1 MDINQQLT
9 DLLNSVSENETVE
22 FKQAKND
29 YNFDKLGKYF
39 SALSNEANLQI
50 KSSAWLVFG
59 VKDDQT
65 VVGSQYRTD
74 AKKLHS
80 LKGEMAKQTTNRI
93 TFVEIHTIN
102 HENGRVI
109 LFEIPAAPQGL
120 PVAYKGHYYGR
131 DGEESGALNIEEFER
146 IRSQN
151 TWLDWS
157 GKIVP
162 EASIEDIC
170 PDALVKAKSLFLVKN
185 PKLVNDANHWPPMTF
200 LNKAKLAINGVITRA
215 ALILLGKE
223 ESSHLIS
230 PANPQVT
237 WILKDKDGIE
247 KDYQHFGI
255 PLLLNA
261 DLVFQKIRN
270 LKYRYMVAGNL
281 FPEEVEQY
289 DPYIIREA
297 LNNCI
302 AHQDYS
308 LGAKISVVEYEDG
321 RLCFGNAG
329 RFIPESIEK
338 VIQSD
343 APESR
348 YRNMTLVNAMVN
360 LNMIDTIGS
369 GIKKMFMIQKK
380 RFFPLPEYDLTNEK
394 VLVTIT
400 GRVLDLNYA
409 KRLAE
414 TPDLT
419 LDDIILLDRVQ
430 KSLSLTGLQAKHLK
444 KLKLIEG
451 KRPNLFISAHVAK
464 HADEKAQYMK
474 NKGLDDGYYKE
485 LICNYLK
492 QFKQAER
499 LDIDNMLLDKLPDIL
514 DQQQKK
520 DKVKNLLQSLRNKGI
535 IEVIDKVWVLSK

>member
-29 YNFDKLGKYF
+29 YNFGKIGKYF
-39 SALSNEANLQI
+39 SALSNEANLQN

-65 VVGSQYRTD
+65 VVGSQYRTND
-74 AKKLHS
+74 KNLHS
-80 LKGEMAKQTTNRI
+80 LKGEIAKQTTNRI
-93 TFVEIHTIN
+93 TFLEIHTIN
-102 HENGRVI
+102 HANGRII

-131 DGEESGALNIEEFER
+131 DGEELGALNIEELER

-151 TWLDWS
+151 TRLDWS

-162 EASIEDIC
+162 EASIDDIC

-185 PKLVNDANHWPPMTF
+185 PKLVNDANHWSSITF
-200 LNKAKLAINGVITRA
+200 LNKAKLAIDGVITRA

-321 RLCFGNAG
+321 RLCFSNAG
-329 RFIPESIEK
+329 RFIPESINK
-338 VIQSD
+338 VIQAD

-348 YRNMTLVNAMVN
+348 YRNMTLANAMVN

-369 GIKKMFMIQKK
+369 GIKKMFMIQKRK
-380 RFFPLPEYDLTNEK
+380 FFPLPEYDLTNEK

-409 KRLAE
+409 KRVAE

-419 LDDIILLDRVQ
+419 LDDIVLLDRVQ
-430 KSLSLTGLQAKHLK
+430 KSLPLTGLQAKHLK

-464 HADEKAQYMK
+464 HADEKVQYMK
-474 NKGLDDGYYKE
+474 NKGLDDSYYKK
-485 LICNYLK
+485 LICDYLK

-499 LDIDNMLLDKLPDIL
+499 IDIDNMLLDKLPDIL

-520 DKVKNLLQSLRNKGI
+520 NKVKNLLQSLRNKGF